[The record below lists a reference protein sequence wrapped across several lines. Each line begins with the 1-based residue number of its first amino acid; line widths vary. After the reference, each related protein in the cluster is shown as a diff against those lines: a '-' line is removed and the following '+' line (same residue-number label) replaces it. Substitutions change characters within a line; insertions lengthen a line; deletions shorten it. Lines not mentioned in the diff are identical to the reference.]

1 MQADIKRQFKIL
13 NLIYATIL
21 GTLSLAAVFS
31 VVFIFK
37 AGFLP
42 VFDADNQAIIKTVII
57 ISLLFG
63 IPVSHVFFYK
73 KIKNIKPSLNIVV
86 KMKMYRLAFMVR
98 IAMLEAIG
106 LLALIGYLV
115 TADKS
120 FLYMFGVVFILF
132 LVHAPTRNKLIN
144 DLNLAETEEEEFF
157 K

>member
-1 MQADIKRQFKIL
+1 MQDDIKRQFKIL

-21 GTLSLAAVFS
+21 GTLSLAAIFS

-37 AGFLP
+37 AGVLP
-42 VFDADNQAIIKTVII
+42 VFDADNQAAIKTIII
-57 ISLLFG
+57 ISLLLG

-73 KIKNIKPSLNIVV
+73 KIKHIKPSLSIVA

-106 LLALIGYLV
+106 LLVLIGYLV

-144 DLNLAETEEEEFF
+144 DLNLVETEEEEFF